1 MLEVFV
7 SGAFRNNG
15 EMIDFTDIKL
25 VMPDCDEDMIK
36 SNAINRCFTRQAEKV
51 FKKRI
56 DSINSLYVDRV
67 KKNDKD
73 VPSCCGKGIKTLDWD
88 ELQEFAIMY
97 NLRGVPLFRS
107 TDLRTARI
115 KAFREYCEKI
125 LGEKQEDGYNW
136 AAARDY
142 EVPNIVSK
150 RARDKGNAE
159 AVLSGRDEISV

>member
-1 MLEVFV
+1 MLEVYV

-15 EMIDFTDIKL
+15 EMIDFTDVKL
-25 VMPDCDEDMIK
+25 VMPECEEEMIK

-56 DSINSLYVDRV
+56 DSIHSLYVDNV
-67 KKNDKD
+67 KKNKE

-97 NLRGVPLFRS
+97 NLRGVPLFRA

-115 KAFREYCEKI
+115 KAYREYCEKI
-125 LGEKQEDGYNW
+125 LGEKQEESYDW
-136 AAARDY
+136 AKAMDY
-142 EVPNIVSK
+142 EVPGAVTK

-159 AVLSGRDEISV
+159 EVLSGRDEISV

>member
-25 VMPDCDEDMIK
+25 VMPDCEEDMIK

-56 DSINSLYVDRV
+56 DSINSLYVDKV
-67 KKNDKD
+67 VKNDKL
-73 VPSCCGKGIKTLDWD
+73 VPSCCGKEIKTLDWD

-107 TDLRTARI
+107 TDLRTARV
-115 KAFREYCEKI
+115 KAYREYCEKI
-125 LGEKQEDGYNW
+125 LNETHEEGYDW
-136 AAARDY
+136 AKAMDY
-142 EVPNIVSK
+142 TVPNIVSK
-150 RARDKGNAE
+150 RAKDKGNAE

>member
-1 MLEVFV
+1 MLEVIV

-15 EMIDFTDIKL
+15 EMIDFTDVKL
-25 VMPDCDEDMIK
+25 VMPDCEEDMIK
-36 SNAINRCFTRQAEKV
+36 SNAINRCFARQAEKV

-56 DSINSLYVDRV
+56 DSIHALYVDKV
-67 KKNDKD
+67 KKNDKEA
-73 VPSCCGKGIKTLDWD
+73 PSCCGKEIKTLDWD

-97 NLRGVPLFRS
+97 NLRGVPLFRA

-115 KAFREYCEKI
+115 KAYREYVEKI
-125 LGEKQEDGYNW
+125 LKDPKEEGYDW
-136 AAARDY
+136 AGAMDY
-142 EVPNIVSK
+142 KVPEVVTR